1 MAIHALEPEYGLPI
15 LLKVAGMAR
24 SSYYYRLRSMET
36 SDKYADVRK
45 RIKELHQKHKGR
57 YGYRRLTAS
66 LQQDGVRINHKTV
79 SRLMHE
85 EGVICKIRKKRK
97 LFKTSPELKAQPNL
111 LNRQFYAA
119 APFRKAVTDVTEFD
133 VGKHRVYVSALLDLY
148 DGAVISMV
156 HSLSNDT
163 DLIISM
169 FNNLPADSQHLID
182 NMLIHSDQG
191 KLYRT
196 VRYHDF
202 LRSHSIVQSMSR
214 RANCYDN
221 ATAESFFGTFKSE
234 TMRLYPITSLDQLAK
249 ELNEYATYYNEVR
262 LKSTLGYKSPF
273 QYRKENGFE
282 NFINFTTPTLVIDK
296 T

>member
-1 MAIHALEPEYGLPI
+1 MSRGL
-15 LLKVAGMAR
+15 G
-24 SSYYYRLRSMET
+24 
-36 SDKYADVRK
+36 DVYK
-45 RIKELHQKHKGR
+45 RQ
-57 YGYRRLTAS
+57 
-66 LQQDGVRINHKTV
+66 
-79 SRLMHE
+79 
-85 EGVICKIRKKRK
+85 
-97 LFKTSPELKAQPNL
+97 
-111 LNRQFYAA
+111 
-119 APFRKAVTDVTEFD
+119 
-133 VGKHRVYVSALLDLY
+133 VYVSALLDLY

-163 DLIISM
+163 DLIMSM

-234 TMRLYPITSLDQLAK
+234 TMRLYPITSLEQLAK

-282 NFINFTTPTLVIDK
+282 NFINFTTPTLVINK